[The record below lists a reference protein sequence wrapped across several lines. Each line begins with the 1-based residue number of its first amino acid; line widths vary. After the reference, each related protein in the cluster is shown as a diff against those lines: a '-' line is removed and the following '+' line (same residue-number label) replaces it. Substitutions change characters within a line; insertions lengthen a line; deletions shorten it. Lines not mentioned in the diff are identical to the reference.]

1 MFKCIRQD
9 FQVTICQ
16 QVYKDFVL
24 FFKYLHRTNNNDE
37 LKRNQQDIKLFRN
50 FYCLDSVSVCSLYTA
65 MARKKLNSASKK
77 NNIEKSSA
85 KDEPK
90 IVKKKV
96 KEENAIVKVERQ
108 RISNLDFKH
117 LRICLQLVLNKISSL
132 MLPLIKN
139 CRGDKVI

>member
-1 MFKCIRQD
+1 
-9 FQVTICQ
+9 
-16 QVYKDFVL
+16 
-24 FFKYLHRTNNNDE
+24 
-37 LKRNQQDIKLFRN
+37 
-50 FYCLDSVSVCSLYTA
+50 

-85 KDEPK
+85 KDDPK